1 MTDVVLATHN
11 EHKAKEFREIFGSVC
26 PDIRI
31 LTLSDIGHDE
41 EIEENGATFEE
52 NAIIKASVP
61 ASFGYIG
68 IADDSGL
75 AVDFLGGDPGVRS
88 ARYAGLGCDSAACRE
103 KLLKVMK
110 GVPEN
115 ERGAG
120 FVCVMALCL
129 PEGSGLSVPAD
140 LRISRE
146 TAERSGRPAEMTA
159 VVRGECRGSIT
170 DKEYGDLG
178 FGYDPVFFS
187 PEFGKTFGEL
197 AADEKNSISHRGRAA
212 EKFAA
217 VLSRVL
223 K

>member
-1 MTDVVLATHN
+1 MTEVVLSTHN
-11 EHKAKEFREIFGSVC
+11 GHKAKEFREIFGAVC

-31 LTLSDIGHDE
+31 LTLSDVGHNG

-75 AVDFLGGDPGVRS
+75 AVDHLGGDPGVRS
-88 ARYAGLGCDSAACRE
+88 ARYAGEGCDSADCRE
-103 KLLKVMK
+103 KLLRVMAK
-110 GVPEN
+110 VPES

-129 PEGSGLSVPAD
+129 PEGCGFTVPDD
-140 LRISRE
+140 LRISE
-146 TAERSGRPAEMTA
+146 ELAEKTNRRADMTA
-159 VVRGECRGSIT
+159 VVRGECRGRIT
-170 DKEYGDLG
+170 EKEQGDLG
-178 FGYDPVFFS
+178 FGYDPVFFA
-187 PEFGKTFGEL
+187 PEFGRTFGEL
-197 AADEKNSISHRGRAA
+197 SAEEKNSISHRGRAA
-212 EKFAA
+212 EKFAP
-217 VLSRVL
+217 VLARVL